1 MFSQPLVRTLLP
13 GPEAPEFIEST
24 DQEPN
29 QDYDYH
35 YLYEPGLE
43 HIRSES
49 LTSQGKLENNGTE
62 EVLQDGNMTPNCH
75 AIPSQ
80 KQVEGMDEW
89 CVKNC
94 PMGNCPKSYC
104 HCE

>member
-1 MFSQPLVRTLLP
+1 MRTLLP
-13 GPEAPEFIEST
+13 DPEAPEFIRST
-24 DQEPN
+24 DP
-29 QDYDYH
+29 
-35 YLYEPGLE
+35 LE
-43 HIRSES
+43 HSRSES
-49 LTSQGKLENNGTE
+49 LTRQGQLENNGTE
-62 EVLQDGNMTPNCH
+62 KVLQDGNMTPNCH